1 MGPPPETIPN
11 SACEQSP
18 WSSSD
23 RCGDGDCNEAINQ
36 ADRAD
41 VHVVHNRPGLDGGDG
56 RQACQFT
63 LRSSTSTTTH
73 RWRCDDTACA
83 ASATAYGAWFYLCLL
98 GAARS
103 RDQIRRLRTPR
114 RTARRTGQRQD
125 VDRRGGREIGAERD
139 GVQSRRQEHRRGQ
152 GWLCQRHAR
161 HPESAPHRACA
172 GGAFLHSL
180 SGPGRDGGQGRHHGD
195 STRWLRTW
203 IRPGR
208 QATMRSCFTRLAE
221 WRHWESTSRRHQ
233 RRVQPVRPR
242 RLPLLRL
249 RRHAGAKDHRR
260 QRRSRCSRI
269 SRSIHT

>member
-1 MGPPPETIPN
+1 VVTAIATRRSIRPIVLTFTWSTI
-11 SACEQSP
+11 ALVLMVVT
-18 WSSSD
+18 
-23 RCGDGDCNEAINQ
+23 
-36 ADRAD
+36 ADRHASSPCGPRRRLRLIGG
-41 VHVVHNRPGLDGGDG
+41 VAMTPHAQLRRPP
-56 RQACQFT
+56 
-63 LRSSTSTTTH
+63 
-73 RWRCDDTACA
+73 TAPGSICVC
-83 ASATAYGAWFYLCLL
+83 WVLCLL
-98 GAARS
+98 GAPVVGTRFAPFAR
-103 RDQIRRLRTPR
+103 RDG
-114 RTARRTGQRQD
+114 TARRTGQRQD

-139 GVQSRRQEHRRGQ
+139 GVQSRRQERRRGH
-152 GWLCQRHAR
+152 GRLCQRHAR

-208 QATMRSCFTRLAE
+208 QATMRSCFTRLAK

-249 RRHAGAKDHRR
+249 RRHAGAQDHRR

>member
-1 MGPPPETIPN
+1 VVTAIATRRSIRPIVLTFAWSTI
-11 SACEQSP
+11 ALVLMVVT
-18 WSSSD
+18 
-23 RCGDGDCNEAINQ
+23 
-36 ADRAD
+36 ADRHASSPCGPRRRLRLIGGAAMTP
-41 VHVVHNRPGLDGGDG
+41 HGKLRRLPTAPGSI
-56 RQACQFT
+56 CVC
-63 LRSSTSTTTH
+63 
-73 RWRCDDTACA
+73 WV
-83 ASATAYGAWFYLCLL
+83 LCLL

-103 RDQIRRLRTPR
+103 RDQIRPLRTPR
-114 RTARRTGQRQD
+114 RHSTPDRSTARRRPT
-125 VDRRGGREIGAERD
+125 GGREIGAERD

-152 GWLCQRHAR
+152 GRLCQRHAR

-180 SGPGRDGGQGRHHGD
+180 SGPGRDGGQGRHDGD

-208 QATMRSCFTRLAE
+208 QATMRSCFTRLAK

-249 RRHAGAKDHRR
+249 RRHAGARDHRR